1 MHGSLE
7 REDMANKFYAVK
19 EGRSTGIY
27 GSWEECKKQIDGYS
41 GAKYKSFKSMQEATA
56 YLNDAFVNETMPDEL
71 TAYVDG
77 SYNSLTKEFSY
88 GVVILNDGREIAFNK
103 KMDDVDLASMRNVAG
118 EIKGSEA
125 AMRYAIENG
134 YKNIA
139 IYHDYEGIARWCLG
153 EWKTNKDGTKAYK
166 AYYDSIKDKLH
177 VRFVKVKGHSN
188 DKYNDMADML
198 AKEALGLN

>member
-1 MHGSLE
+1 
-7 REDMANKFYAVK
+7 MANKFYAVK
-19 EGRSTGIY
+19 EGRSKGIY
-27 GSWEECKKQIDGYS
+27 ASWEECKKQIDGYS

-88 GVVILNDGREIAFNK
+88 GVVILNDGKKITFNK